1 MHSCQLRFPSAHTQ
15 CTDKTLERPFSHR
28 IIARMPLIDIHCG
41 TRVPPGT
48 ACLWDASRGIRSQFM
63 CTERNRTANR
73 ITRAARFLEPSGR
86 ARAAACS
93 DLAREFARNCAI
105 FSLSLSLSLSPF
117 FRRHLWR
124 RVSSVQRDGRV
135 PSRGG
140 RHYFPLFSTFP
151 RVEEREEC
159 LEIIFASQPFRN
171 VTRRDARSAC
181 CERNRLCNSFRAR
194 IRGISDGIRRARDR
208 AIKLWKIT

>member
-86 ARAAACS
+86 ARVAACS

-105 FSLSLSLSLSPF
+105 FSLSLSLSL
-117 FRRHLWR
+117 
-124 RVSSVQRDGRV
+124 
-135 PSRGG
+135 GG